1 MQPRRPIQRLAW
13 AVAVSSITAAA
24 VAGFATAGAPAAT
37 IPAAGVAPC
46 VAWTGG
52 EQPPDPG
59 GSVNNNTLWGVAVL
73 SPCNAWAVGDY
84 DPGQTLIVH
93 WDGASWTQVSSPDP
107 ATPSRLFGVHALSAS
122 NVWAVG
128 EYFDGSI
135 DKTLIVHWDGSA
147 WTQVPSPNVSGAT
160 QNVLKAVRGSSATNV
175 WAVGYFVNSNNV
187 DQTLILHWNGTS
199 WKQVPSPDPSGPA
212 LDQELTSVASN
223 SAQDAW
229 AVGFYYTGVDKSMI
243 LHWNGSSWK
252 QVTSPNP
259 GSQGTFL
266 LRRALHLGQQR
277 VGSGLGLQRH
287 GGQDPDRALGRL
299 GLEAGKNAE
308 PGRCHAEQRPQCR
321 RRHLR
326 DRRMGSGR
334 LRQRHRHPDPCPALG
349 WVGLDTGDHPEPW
362 RFFDRRLL
370 HLGGR
375 QFGWQRVGGG
385 PLLQRR
391 RGPDPRHPLLLTG
404 LKVARRFL
412 LTAE

>member
-1 MQPRRPIQRLAW
+1 MQPRRPIQLVG
-13 AVAVSSITAAA
+13 AVAASLITAAA
-24 VAGFATAGAPAAT
+24 VARIAPAGAPAAT
-37 IPAAGVAPC
+37 ITAAGVAPC

-52 EQPPDPG
+52 EQPQDPG
-59 GSVNNNTLWGVAVL
+59 GSVNNNSLWGVAVL

-93 WDGASWTQVSSPDP
+93 WDGASWTQVPSPDP

-122 NVWAVG
+122 NAWAVG

-135 DKTLIVHWDGSA
+135 DKTLIVHWNGSA

-212 LDQELTSVASN
+212 MDQELTSVASN

-229 AVGFYYTGVDKSMI
+229 AVGFYYTGLDKSMI
-243 LHWNGSSWK
+243 LHWNGSSWN

-266 LRRALHLGQQR
+266 YGVRATSASSAWAVGSAFNGTADKTLIVRWDGSAWTQVKSPNPGGATQNNDLSSVAVTSATDAWAAGEYDSGTGTRTLVLHWDGSAWTQVTTPNLGGSSIDDSFTSVGASSANSVWAVGHYFNGAVDQTLALH
-277 VGSGLGLQRH
+277 
-287 GGQDPDRALGRL
+287 
-299 GLEAGKNAE
+299 
-308 PGRCHAEQRPQCR
+308 CC
-321 RRHLR
+321 
-326 DRRMGSGR
+326 
-334 LRQRHRHPDPCPALG
+334 
-349 WVGLDTGDHPEPW
+349 
-362 RFFDRRLL
+362 
-370 HLGGR
+370 
-375 QFGWQRVGGG
+375 
-385 PLLQRR
+385 
-391 RGPDPRHPLLLTG
+391 
-404 LKVARRFL
+404 
-412 LTAE
+412 

>member
-59 GSVNNNTLWGVAVL
+59 GSVNNNSLWGVAVL

-84 DPGQTLIVH
+84 DPGQTLVVH
-93 WDGASWTQVSSPDP
+93 WDGASWTQVPSPDP

-135 DKTLIVHWDGSA
+135 YKTLIVHWNGSA
-147 WTQVPSPNVSGAT
+147 WTQVPSPDVSGAT

-187 DQTLILHWNGTS
+187 DQTLILHWNGS
-199 WKQVPSPDPSGPA
+199 AWKLVPSPDPSGPA
-212 LDQELTSVASN
+212 LDQELTSVASD

-229 AVGFYYTGVDKSMI
+229 AVGFYYTGLDKSMI

-266 LRRALHLGQQR
+266 YGVRSTSASSAWAVGSDFNGTADKTLIVRWDGSAWKQVTSPNPGGATQNNDLSSVAVTSATDAWAVGDYDSGTGTRTLALHWD
-277 VGSGLGLQRH
+277 GSAWTQVTT
-287 GGQDPDRALGRL
+287 P
-299 GLEAGKNAE
+299 N
-308 PGRCHAEQRPQCR
+308 
-321 RRHLR
+321 
-326 DRRMGSGR
+326 
-334 LRQRHRHPDPCPALG
+334 
-349 WVGLDTGDHPEPW
+349 
-362 RFFDRRLL
+362 
-370 HLGGR
+370 LGGSSIDDS
-375 QFGWQRVGGG
+375 FTAVGATSASDVWAVGRYYNG
-385 PLLQRR
+385 SVDQTMAI
-391 RGPDPRHPLLLTG
+391 HCC
-404 LKVARRFL
+404 
-412 LTAE
+412 

>member
-24 VAGFATAGAPAAT
+24 VAGIAPAGAPAAT

-93 WDGASWTQVSSPDP
+93 WDGASWTQVPSPDP

-266 LRRALHLGQQR
+266 YGVRSTSASSAWAVGSAFNGTADKTLIVHWDGSAWKQVKTPNPGGATQNNDLNAVAATSATDAWAAGEYDTGAGTRTLALHWD
-277 VGSGLGLQRH
+277 GSAWTQVTT
-287 GGQDPDRALGRL
+287 P
-299 GLEAGKNAE
+299 N
-308 PGRCHAEQRPQCR
+308 
-321 RRHLR
+321 
-326 DRRMGSGR
+326 
-334 LRQRHRHPDPCPALG
+334 
-349 WVGLDTGDHPEPW
+349 
-362 RFFDRRLL
+362 
-370 HLGGR
+370 LGGSSIDDS
-375 QFGWQRVGGG
+375 FTSVGASSAGSVWAVG
-385 PLLQRR
+385 RYYNGAVDQTLAI
-391 RGPDPRHPLLLTG
+391 HCC
-404 LKVARRFL
+404 
-412 LTAE
+412 

>member
-1 MQPRRPIQRLAW
+1 
-13 AVAVSSITAAA
+13 
-24 VAGFATAGAPAAT
+24 
-37 IPAAGVAPC
+37 
-46 VAWTGG
+46 
-52 EQPPDPG
+52 
-59 GSVNNNTLWGVAVL
+59 VAVL
-73 SPCNAWAVGDY
+73 SPCDAWAVGDY

-93 WDGASWTQVSSPDP
+93 WDGASWTQVPSPDP

-122 NVWAVG
+122 NAWAVG

-135 DKTLIVHWDGSA
+135 DKTLIVHWSGSA

-212 LDQELTSVASN
+212 MDQELTSVASN

-266 LRRALHLGQQR
+266 YGVRATSASSAWAVGSAFNGTADKTLIVRWDGSAWTQVKSPNPGGATQNNDLSSVAVTSATDAWAAGEYDSGTGTRTLALHWD
-277 VGSGLGLQRH
+277 GSAWTQVTT
-287 GGQDPDRALGRL
+287 P
-299 GLEAGKNAE
+299 N
-308 PGRCHAEQRPQCR
+308 
-321 RRHLR
+321 
-326 DRRMGSGR
+326 
-334 LRQRHRHPDPCPALG
+334 
-349 WVGLDTGDHPEPW
+349 
-362 RFFDRRLL
+362 
-370 HLGGR
+370 LGGSSIDDS
-375 QFGWQRVGGG
+375 FTSVGASSANSVWAVGHYFNG
-385 PLLQRR
+385 AVDQTLAL
-391 RGPDPRHPLLLTG
+391 HCC
-404 LKVARRFL
+404 
-412 LTAE
+412 

>member
-1 MQPRRPIQRLAW
+1 MRPRQPIQRLAW

-37 IPAAGVAPC
+37 IRAAGVAPC

-93 WDGASWTQVSSPDP
+93 WDGASWTQVPSPDP
-107 ATPSRLFGVHALSAS
+107 GTPSRLFGVHALSAS

-147 WTQVPSPNVSGAT
+147 WTQVPSPNASGAT

-212 LDQELTSVASN
+212 LDQELTSVASS

-229 AVGFYYTGVDKSMI
+229 AVGFYYTGLDKSMI

-266 LRRALHLGQQR
+266 YGVRSTSASNAWAVGSAFNGTADKTLIAHWDGSAWTQVKTPNPGGATQNNDLNAVAATTATDAWAVGEYGTGTGTRTLALHWD
-277 VGSGLGLQRH
+277 GSAWTQVTT
-287 GGQDPDRALGRL
+287 PD
-299 GLEAGKNAE
+299 
-308 PGRCHAEQRPQCR
+308 
-321 RRHLR
+321 
-326 DRRMGSGR
+326 
-334 LRQRHRHPDPCPALG
+334 
-349 WVGLDTGDHPEPW
+349 
-362 RFFDRRLL
+362 
-370 HLGGR
+370 LGGSSI
-375 QFGWQRVGGG
+375 
-385 PLLQRR
+385 
-391 RGPDPRHPLLLTG
+391 DDS
-404 LKVARRFL
+404 
-412 LTAE
+412 LTAVGASTAGSVWAVGRYYNGAVDQALAIHCC

>member
-59 GSVNNNTLWGVAVL
+59 GSVNNNSLWGVAVL

-84 DPGQTLIVH
+84 DPGQTLVVH
-93 WDGASWTQVSSPDP
+93 WDGASWTQVPSPDP

-135 DKTLIVHWDGSA
+135 YKTLIVHWNGSA
-147 WTQVPSPNVSGAT
+147 WTQVPSPDVSGAT

-187 DQTLILHWNGTS
+187 DQTLILHWNGS
-199 WKQVPSPDPSGPA
+199 AWKLVPSPDPSGPA
-212 LDQELTSVASN
+212 LDQELTSVASD

-229 AVGFYYTGVDKSMI
+229 AVGFYYTGLDKSMI

-266 LRRALHLGQQR
+266 YGVRSTSASSAWAVGSDFNGTADKTLIVRWDGSAWKQMTSPNPGGATQNNDLSSVAVTSATDAWAVGDYDSGTGTRTLALHWD
-277 VGSGLGLQRH
+277 GSAWTQVTT
-287 GGQDPDRALGRL
+287 P
-299 GLEAGKNAE
+299 N
-308 PGRCHAEQRPQCR
+308 
-321 RRHLR
+321 
-326 DRRMGSGR
+326 
-334 LRQRHRHPDPCPALG
+334 
-349 WVGLDTGDHPEPW
+349 
-362 RFFDRRLL
+362 
-370 HLGGR
+370 LGGSSIDDS
-375 QFGWQRVGGG
+375 FTAVGATSASDVWAVGRYYNG
-385 PLLQRR
+385 SVDQTMAI
-391 RGPDPRHPLLLTG
+391 HCC
-404 LKVARRFL
+404 
-412 LTAE
+412 

>member
-93 WDGASWTQVSSPDP
+93 WDGASWTQVPSPDP

-147 WTQVPSPNVSGAT
+147 WAQVPSPNVSGAT

-266 LRRALHLGQQR
+266 YGVRSTSASSAWAVGSAFNGTADKTLIVHWDGSAWKQVKTPNPGGATQNNDLNAVAATSAADAWAAGEYDTGAGTRTLALHWD
-277 VGSGLGLQRH
+277 GSAWTQVTT
-287 GGQDPDRALGRL
+287 P
-299 GLEAGKNAE
+299 N
-308 PGRCHAEQRPQCR
+308 
-321 RRHLR
+321 
-326 DRRMGSGR
+326 
-334 LRQRHRHPDPCPALG
+334 
-349 WVGLDTGDHPEPW
+349 
-362 RFFDRRLL
+362 
-370 HLGGR
+370 LGGSSIDDS
-375 QFGWQRVGGG
+375 FTSVGASSAGSVWAVG
-385 PLLQRR
+385 RYYNGAVDQTLAI
-391 RGPDPRHPLLLTG
+391 HCC
-404 LKVARRFL
+404 
-412 LTAE
+412 

>member
-13 AVAVSSITAAA
+13 AVAVSSITAGA

-59 GSVNNNTLWGVAVL
+59 GSVNNNSLWGVAVL

-93 WDGASWTQVSSPDP
+93 WDGASWTQVPSPDP

-135 DKTLIVHWDGSA
+135 YKTMIVHWDGSA

-212 LDQELTSVASN
+212 MDQELTSVASD

-252 QVTSPNP
+252 QVASPNP
-259 GSQGTFL
+259 GSQGNFL
-266 LRRALHLGQQR
+266 YGVRATSASSAWAVGSDFNGTADKTLIVRWDGSAWKQVKSPNPGGATQNNDLSSVAVTSATDAWAVGDYDSGTGTRTLALHWD
-277 VGSGLGLQRH
+277 GSAWTQATT
-287 GGQDPDRALGRL
+287 P
-299 GLEAGKNAE
+299 N
-308 PGRCHAEQRPQCR
+308 
-321 RRHLR
+321 
-326 DRRMGSGR
+326 
-334 LRQRHRHPDPCPALG
+334 
-349 WVGLDTGDHPEPW
+349 
-362 RFFDRRLL
+362 
-370 HLGGR
+370 LGGSSIDDS
-375 QFGWQRVGGG
+375 FTAVGATSASDVWAVGRYYNG
-385 PLLQRR
+385 SVDQTMAF
-391 RGPDPRHPLLLTG
+391 HCC
-404 LKVARRFL
+404 
-412 LTAE
+412 

>member
-1 MQPRRPIQRLAW
+1 MQPRRPIQLVG
-13 AVAVSSITAAA
+13 AVAASLITAAA
-24 VAGFATAGAPAAT
+24 VAGIAPAGAPAAT
-37 IPAAGVAPC
+37 ITAAGVAPC

-52 EQPPDPG
+52 EQPQDPG
-59 GSVNNNTLWGVAVL
+59 GSVNNNSLWGVAVL

-93 WDGASWTQVSSPDP
+93 WDGASWTQVPSPDP

-122 NVWAVG
+122 NAWAVG

-135 DKTLIVHWDGSA
+135 DKTLIVHWNGSA

-212 LDQELTSVASN
+212 MDQELTSVASN

-229 AVGFYYTGVDKSMI
+229 AVGFYYTGLDKSMI
-243 LHWNGSSWK
+243 LHWNGSSWN

-266 LRRALHLGQQR
+266 YGVRATSASSAWAVGSAFNGTADKTLIVRWDGSAWTQVKSPNPGGATQNNDLSSVAVTSATDAWAAGEYDSGTGTRTLVLHWDGSAWTQVTTPNLGGSSIDDSFTSVGASSANSVWAVGHYFNGAVDQTLALH
-277 VGSGLGLQRH
+277 
-287 GGQDPDRALGRL
+287 
-299 GLEAGKNAE
+299 
-308 PGRCHAEQRPQCR
+308 CC
-321 RRHLR
+321 
-326 DRRMGSGR
+326 
-334 LRQRHRHPDPCPALG
+334 
-349 WVGLDTGDHPEPW
+349 
-362 RFFDRRLL
+362 
-370 HLGGR
+370 
-375 QFGWQRVGGG
+375 
-385 PLLQRR
+385 
-391 RGPDPRHPLLLTG
+391 
-404 LKVARRFL
+404 
-412 LTAE
+412 

>member
-1 MQPRRPIQRLAW
+1 MQPRRPIQLAG
-13 AVAVSSITAAA
+13 AVAASLITAAA
-24 VAGFATAGAPAAT
+24 VGGFAPAGAPAAT

-59 GSVNNNTLWGVAVL
+59 GTAQNNTLWGVAVL

-84 DPGQTLIVH
+84 DPGQTQIAH
-93 WDGASWTQVSSPDP
+93 WDGASWTQVPSPDP
-107 ATPSRLFGVHALSAS
+107 GTQARLFGVHALSAS

-187 DQTLILHWNGTS
+187 DQTLILHWNGTA

-223 SAQDAW
+223 SARDAW

-259 GSQGTFL
+259 GSHGNFLFGVRATSASNAWAVGSSFNGTADKTL
-266 LRRALHLGQQR
+266 IVHWDGSAWKQVNSPNPGGATQNNDLSSVAVTSATDAWAVGEYDSGTGTRTLALHWD
-277 VGSGLGLQRH
+277 GSAWTQVTT
-287 GGQDPDRALGRL
+287 
-299 GLEAGKNAE
+299 
-308 PGRCHAEQRPQCR
+308 
-321 RRHLR
+321 
-326 DRRMGSGR
+326 
-334 LRQRHRHPDPCPALG
+334 PDPGGSSIDDSFTA
-349 WVGLDTGDHPEPW
+349 VGATSASDVW
-362 RFFDRRLL
+362 AV
-370 HLGGR
+370 GR
-375 QFGWQRVGGG
+375 YYNGSVDQTMAI
-385 PLLQRR
+385 
-391 RGPDPRHPLLLTG
+391 HCC
-404 LKVARRFL
+404 
-412 LTAE
+412 

>member
-52 EQPPDPG
+52 EQPSDPG
-59 GSVNNNTLWGVAVL
+59 GSVNNNSIWGVAVL

-84 DPGQTLIVH
+84 DPGQTLVVH
-93 WDGASWTQVSSPDP
+93 WDGASWTQVPSPDP

-135 DKTLIVHWDGSA
+135 YKTLIVHWNGSA
-147 WTQVPSPNVSGAT
+147 WTKVPSPDVSGAT

-187 DQTLILHWNGTS
+187 DQTLILHWNGS
-199 WKQVPSPDPSGPA
+199 AWKLVPSPDPSGPA
-212 LDQELTSVASN
+212 LDQELTSVASD

-229 AVGFYYTGVDKSMI
+229 AVGFYYTGLDKSMI

-266 LRRALHLGQQR
+266 YGVRSTSASSAWAVGSDFNGTADKTLIVRWDGSAWKQVTSPNPGGATQNNDLSSVAVTSATDAWAVGDYDSGTGTRTLALHWD
-277 VGSGLGLQRH
+277 GSAWTQVTT
-287 GGQDPDRALGRL
+287 PD
-299 GLEAGKNAE
+299 
-308 PGRCHAEQRPQCR
+308 
-321 RRHLR
+321 
-326 DRRMGSGR
+326 
-334 LRQRHRHPDPCPALG
+334 
-349 WVGLDTGDHPEPW
+349 
-362 RFFDRRLL
+362 
-370 HLGGR
+370 LGGSSIDDS
-375 QFGWQRVGGG
+375 FTAVGATSASDVWAVGRYYNG
-385 PLLQRR
+385 SVDQTMAI
-391 RGPDPRHPLLLTG
+391 HCC
-404 LKVARRFL
+404 
-412 LTAE
+412 

>member
-59 GSVNNNTLWGVAVL
+59 GSVNNNSLWGVAVL

-84 DPGQTLIVH
+84 DPGQTLVVH
-93 WDGASWTQVSSPDP
+93 WDGASWTQVPSPDP

-135 DKTLIVHWDGSA
+135 YKTLIVHWNGSA
-147 WTQVPSPNVSGAT
+147 WTQVPSPDVSGAT

-187 DQTLILHWNGTS
+187 DQTLILHWNGS
-199 WKQVPSPDPSGPA
+199 AWKLVPSPDPSGPA
-212 LDQELTSVASN
+212 LDQELTSVASD

-229 AVGFYYTGVDKSMI
+229 AVGFYYTGLDKSMI

-266 LRRALHLGQQR
+266 YGVRSTSASSAWAVGSDFNGTADKTLIVRWDGSAWKQMTSPNPGGATQNNDLSSVAVTSATDAWAVGDYDSGTGTRTLALHWD
-277 VGSGLGLQRH
+277 GSAWTQVTT
-287 GGQDPDRALGRL
+287 PD
-299 GLEAGKNAE
+299 
-308 PGRCHAEQRPQCR
+308 
-321 RRHLR
+321 
-326 DRRMGSGR
+326 
-334 LRQRHRHPDPCPALG
+334 
-349 WVGLDTGDHPEPW
+349 
-362 RFFDRRLL
+362 
-370 HLGGR
+370 LGGSSIDDS
-375 QFGWQRVGGG
+375 FTAVGATSASDVWAVGRYYNG
-385 PLLQRR
+385 SVDQTMAI
-391 RGPDPRHPLLLTG
+391 HCC
-404 LKVARRFL
+404 
-412 LTAE
+412 

>member
-1 MQPRRPIQRLAW
+1 MQPRRPIQLVG
-13 AVAVSSITAAA
+13 AVAASVITAAA
-24 VAGFATAGAPAAT
+24 VAGIAPAGAPAAT
-37 IPAAGVAPC
+37 ITAAGVAPC

-59 GSVNNNTLWGVAVL
+59 GSVNNNSLWGVAVL

-84 DPGQTLIVH
+84 DPGQTLVVH
-93 WDGASWTQVSSPDP
+93 WDGASWTQVPSPDP
-107 ATPSRLFGVHALSAS
+107 ATPSRLFGVHAVSAS

-212 LDQELTSVASN
+212 MDQELTSVASN

-266 LRRALHLGQQR
+266 YGVRATSASSAWAVGSAFNGTADKTLILRWDGSAWKQVKSPDPGGATQNNDLSSVAVTSATDAWAAGEYDSGTGTRTLALHWD
-277 VGSGLGLQRH
+277 GSAWTQVTT
-287 GGQDPDRALGRL
+287 P
-299 GLEAGKNAE
+299 N
-308 PGRCHAEQRPQCR
+308 
-321 RRHLR
+321 
-326 DRRMGSGR
+326 
-334 LRQRHRHPDPCPALG
+334 
-349 WVGLDTGDHPEPW
+349 
-362 RFFDRRLL
+362 
-370 HLGGR
+370 LGGSSIDDS
-375 QFGWQRVGGG
+375 FTSVGASSANSVWAVGHYFNG
-385 PLLQRR
+385 AVDQTLAI
-391 RGPDPRHPLLLTG
+391 HCC
-404 LKVARRFL
+404 
-412 LTAE
+412 

>member
-59 GSVNNNTLWGVAVL
+59 GSVNNNSLWGVAVL

-84 DPGQTLIVH
+84 DPGQTLVVH
-93 WDGASWTQVSSPDP
+93 WDGASWTQVPSPDP

-135 DKTLIVHWDGSA
+135 YKTLIVHWNGSA
-147 WTQVPSPNVSGAT
+147 WTQVPSPDVSGAT

-187 DQTLILHWNGTS
+187 DQTLILHWNGS
-199 WKQVPSPDPSGPA
+199 AWKLVPSPDPSGPA
-212 LDQELTSVASN
+212 LDQELTSVASD

-229 AVGFYYTGVDKSMI
+229 AVGFYYTGLDKSMI

-266 LRRALHLGQQR
+266 YGVRSTSASSAWAVGSDFNGTADRTLIVRWDGSAWKQMTSPNPGGATQNNDLSSVAVTSATDAWAVGDYDSGTGTRTLALHWD
-277 VGSGLGLQRH
+277 GSAWTQVTT
-287 GGQDPDRALGRL
+287 P
-299 GLEAGKNAE
+299 N
-308 PGRCHAEQRPQCR
+308 
-321 RRHLR
+321 
-326 DRRMGSGR
+326 
-334 LRQRHRHPDPCPALG
+334 
-349 WVGLDTGDHPEPW
+349 
-362 RFFDRRLL
+362 
-370 HLGGR
+370 LGGSSIDDS
-375 QFGWQRVGGG
+375 FTAVGATSASDVWAVGHYYNG
-385 PLLQRR
+385 SVDQTMAI
-391 RGPDPRHPLLLTG
+391 HCC
-404 LKVARRFL
+404 
-412 LTAE
+412 

>member
-1 MQPRRPIQRLAW
+1 MQPRRPIQLVG
-13 AVAVSSITAAA
+13 AVAASLITAAA
-24 VAGFATAGAPAAT
+24 VAGIAPAGAPAAT
-37 IPAAGVAPC
+37 ITAAGVAPC

-52 EQPPDPG
+52 EQPSDPG
-59 GSVNNNTLWGVAVL
+59 GSVNNNSLWGVAVL

-84 DPGQTLIVH
+84 DPGQTLIAH
-93 WDGASWTQVSSPDP
+93 WDGASWTQVPSPDP

-122 NVWAVG
+122 NAWAVG

-135 DKTLIVHWDGSA
+135 DKSLIVHWNGSA

-199 WKQVPSPDPSGPA
+199 WKLVPSPDPSGPA

-229 AVGFYYTGVDKSMI
+229 AVGFYFTGVDKSMI

-266 LRRALHLGQQR
+266 YGVRATSASSAWAVGSAFNGTADKTLIVRWDGSAWKQVKTPNPGGATQNNDLNAVAATSATDAWAVGDYDSGTGTRTLALHWD
-277 VGSGLGLQRH
+277 GSAWTQVTT
-287 GGQDPDRALGRL
+287 P
-299 GLEAGKNAE
+299 N
-308 PGRCHAEQRPQCR
+308 
-321 RRHLR
+321 
-326 DRRMGSGR
+326 
-334 LRQRHRHPDPCPALG
+334 
-349 WVGLDTGDHPEPW
+349 
-362 RFFDRRLL
+362 
-370 HLGGR
+370 LGGSSIDDS
-375 QFGWQRVGGG
+375 FTSVGASSAGSVWAVG
-385 PLLQRR
+385 RYYNGAVDQTLAI
-391 RGPDPRHPLLLTG
+391 HCC
-404 LKVARRFL
+404 
-412 LTAE
+412 

>member
-1 MQPRRPIQRLAW
+1 MQPRRPIQLVG
-13 AVAVSSITAAA
+13 AVAASLITAAA
-24 VAGFATAGAPAAT
+24 VAGIAPAGAPAAT

-52 EQPPDPG
+52 EQPADPG
-59 GSVNNNTLWGVAVL
+59 GSVNNNTLRGVAVL

-84 DPGQTLIVH
+84 DPGQTLVAH
-93 WDGASWTQVSSPDP
+93 WDGTSWTQVPSPDP
-107 ATPSRLFGVHALSAS
+107 ATPSRLFGVHAVSAS

-212 LDQELTSVASN
+212 MDQELTSVASN

-266 LRRALHLGQQR
+266 YGVRATSASSAWAVGSAFNGTADKTLIVRWDGSAWKQVKSPNPGGATQNNDLSSVAVTSATDAWAVGDYDSGTGTRTLALHWD
-277 VGSGLGLQRH
+277 GSAWTQVTT
-287 GGQDPDRALGRL
+287 P
-299 GLEAGKNAE
+299 N
-308 PGRCHAEQRPQCR
+308 
-321 RRHLR
+321 
-326 DRRMGSGR
+326 
-334 LRQRHRHPDPCPALG
+334 
-349 WVGLDTGDHPEPW
+349 
-362 RFFDRRLL
+362 
-370 HLGGR
+370 LGGSSIDDS
-375 QFGWQRVGGG
+375 FTSVGANSANSVWAVGRYFNG
-385 PLLQRR
+385 AVDQTLAI
-391 RGPDPRHPLLLTG
+391 HCC
-404 LKVARRFL
+404 
-412 LTAE
+412 